1 MPKYLVQGCYTTEGL
16 NGLLKDKASGRK
28 AAVQAAVKSMKAKL
42 ECLYFGVNGSDIVM
56 LVDAPDNVSVTSL
69 TVTVMSSGAVDLV
82 VTPLLTVEEMD
93 AALAMSPK
101 YRAPGE

>member
-28 AAVQAAVKSMKAKL
+28 AAVQSAVKSVKGKMDS
-42 ECLYFGVNGSDIVM
+42 LYFGANGSDIVM
-56 LVDAPDNVSVTSL
+56 IVDAPDNVSVASL
-69 TVTVMSSGAVDLV
+69 TVTVMSTGAVDLM
-82 VTPLLTVEEMD
+82 VTPLLTIEEMD

-101 YRAPGE
+101 YRAPGQ